1 MSRPSLFQSSQ
12 VWVLGHC
19 VSPEAASGTAEAT
32 MRGRVSLELWCFL
45 GGFLARWTRGALSCL
60 LGLHFDGNLM
70 SPSLTSSKILST
82 TVCISNAVHFL
93 FDSIVECRLR
103 LEDCECNKEL
113 GFRLAERVDSGW
125 SGGTW
130 QAVFYCGILNQA
142 SNNQLLCLL
151 YLHSHIS
158 IGGIYRSRTVST
170 RKLCHMQP
178 PPF

>member
-1 MSRPSLFQSSQ
+1 LCKSRGCFWCSGGYNA
-12 VWVLGHC
+12 WVGNF
-19 VSPEAASGTAEAT
+19 G
-32 MRGRVSLELWCFL
+32 FL
-45 GGFLARWTRGALSCL
+45 MFYGGFLSALNSGRAL
-60 LGLHFDGNLM
+60 VFAWFALGWKPHVSIPNFIKNPLNNSMHLKC
-70 SPSLTSSKILST
+70 SS
-82 TVCISNAVHFL
+82 FL

-113 GFRLAERVDSGW
+113 GFRLAERVDSRW
-125 SGGTW
+125 SDGTC
-130 QAVFYCGILNQA
+130 QAVFYCGILNQT